1 MGQTIKHASKM
12 KPTSQEWIVITAMV
26 FGSVG
31 LVLGTL
37 SSNSK
42 IEDLEQERD
51 EILVHAEK
59 LLEINEKLMNTHSIV
74 NRVDRVTQPNDED

>member
-1 MGQTIKHASKM
+1 M
-12 KPTSQEWIVITAMV
+12 KPTYQEWIAITAMV

-31 LVLGTL
+31 LVLGIL
-37 SSNSK
+37 SSSSK

-51 EILVHAEK
+51 ELLVHAEK

-74 NRVDRVTQPNDED
+74 NRVDRIAQPNDED

>member
-12 KPTSQEWIVITAMV
+12 KPTYQEWIVITAMV

-42 IEDLEQERD
+42 IEDLDQERD

>member
-12 KPTSQEWIVITAMV
+12 KPTYQEWIVITAMV

>member
-1 MGQTIKHASKM
+1 M
-12 KPTSQEWIVITAMV
+12 KPTYQEWIAITAMV

-31 LVLGTL
+31 LVLGIL
-37 SSNSK
+37 SSSSK

-51 EILVHAEK
+51 ELLVHAEK

-74 NRVDRVTQPNDED
+74 NRVDRITQPNDED

>member
-1 MGQTIKHASKM
+1 M
-12 KPTSQEWIVITAMV
+12 KPTYQEWIVITAMV

-74 NRVDRVTQPNDED
+74 NRVDRVTQQNDED

>member
-1 MGQTIKHASKM
+1 M
-12 KPTSQEWIVITAMV
+12 KPTYQEWIAITAMV

-37 SSNSK
+37 SSTSK
-42 IEDLEQERD
+42 INNLEQERD
-51 EILVHAEK
+51 ELLIHAEK
-59 LLEINEKLMNTHSIV
+59 LLEINEKLMNTHSIR

>member
-1 MGQTIKHASKM
+1 M
-12 KPTSQEWIVITAMV
+12 KPTYQEWIVITAMV

-59 LLEINEKLMNTHSIV
+59 LIEINEKIMNTHSIV